1 MTTTTASS
9 AWSADLMA
17 AYGLLVQ
24 ERFAQARETLQR
36 IVQRGGADRSRAVCL
51 LAGVYQ
57 QEGLYSD
64 AIRVLAKG
72 LQASPQDALI
82 LAHLAD
88 LWDYVGEFGQAID
101 AANRSLA
108 SNPSNARLAVK
119 RANWRVTEP
128 VSAKAMRREYEQWAE
143 LFLPPAP
150 PATVRPMAKPL
161 RGRKLRVGYV
171 SGDLRRHALFFLIAP
186 YFHHHDH
193 EQVEVHVFM
202 TKPGDSYTD
211 SLKRVVPHWHQV
223 HDLPTPEL
231 VKLIQ
236 QHEMDVLVD
245 LSGHTEGHRLEAF
258 HQRIAPVQATWFGF
272 IPTLGMR
279 TMDYRLT
286 DGRSVPIGADDQ
298 YVEAPYRLECFTAYE
313 MPHGYSGPHPAPY
326 HHNGYVTMVSLNHE
340 RKLGDEALKLWKR
353 ILQRNPRAGLI
364 IVSAQGTDVGARQVF
379 ERRLRK
385 HGLPAE
391 RVAVVGQLPLDQYM
405 NVSAVADFALDSY
418 PISGGVTTFHSL
430 AMGLPVLTVRPAEPI
445 ALYAYTTNTLETVG
459 MPECVADHPDALVEL
474 ATRWIQNP
482 GLIEQARAKSRAA
495 LLASPY
501 MQHEART
508 RELEAAFRDMLLARQ
523 ETQLA

>member
-1 MTTTTASS
+1 MTTTTATS
-9 AWSADLMA
+9 AWSADLVS
-17 AYGLLVQ
+17 AYGMLVQ
-24 ERFAQARETLQR
+24 ERFGQAKEALLR
-36 IVQRGGADRSRAVCL
+36 IVQRGGLDQSRAYCL
-51 LAGVYQ
+51 LAGVHQ
-57 QEGLYSD
+57 QQGEHNE

-72 LQASPQDALI
+72 LQAHPQDPMI
-82 LAHLAD
+82 LGQLAD
-88 LWDYVGEFGQAID
+88 LWDHVGEFRQAVD
-101 AANRSLA
+101 AANRALA
-108 SNPSNARLAVK
+108 IDPSNARLAVK
-119 RANWRVTEP
+119 RANWRISEP
-128 VSAKAMRREYEQWAE
+128 VSARQMRREFEQWADM
-143 LFLPPAP
+143 FMPPAP
-150 PATVRPMAKPL
+150 PVTVRPNVKPL
-161 RGRKLRVGYV
+161 RGRKLKVGYV
-171 SGDLRRHALFFLIAP
+171 SGDLRRHAIYFFIAP
-186 YFHHHDH
+186 YLHHHDH

-202 TKPGDSYTD
+202 TRKGDSYTAA
-211 SLKRVVPHWHQV
+211 LQKVVPHWHDVSELDDSALKQV
-223 HDLPTPEL
+223 
-231 VKLIQ
+231 VNA
-236 QHEMDVLVD
+236 HEIDVLVD
-245 LSGHTEGHRLEAF
+245 LSGHTADHRLEAF

-272 IPTLGMR
+272 IPTLGLR

-286 DGRSVPIGADDQ
+286 DWASVPGGAEGQ
-298 YVEAPYRLECFTAYE
+298 YVETPYRLECFTAYE
-313 MPHGYSGPHPAPY
+313 MPHGYEGPHPAPY
-326 HHNGYVTMVSLNHE
+326 HHNGYVTMVSLNHD
-340 RKLGDEALKLWKR
+340 RKIGDDALKLWKR

-364 IVSAQGTDVGARQVF
+364 IVSSQGSDLGARNVF

-391 RVAVVGQLPLDQYM
+391 RVAVVGQLPLDRYM

-482 GLIEQARAKSRAA
+482 SLIEQARAKSRAA

>member
-1 MTTTTASS
+1 MNTTTASS

-24 ERFAQARETLQR
+24 ERFTQAREALTR

-88 LWDYVGEFGQAID
+88 LWDYVGEFNQAID

-108 SNPSNARLAVK
+108 VNPSNARLAVK

-128 VSAKAMRREYEQWAE
+128 VSARAMRREYEQWAE

-150 PATVRPMAKPL
+150 PVTVRPTIKPL

-202 TKPGDSYTD
+202 TKPGDSYTEA
-211 SLKRVVPHWHQV
+211 LKAVVPHWHQV
-223 HDLPTPEL
+223 HDVPNDEL
-231 VKLIQ
+231 KALIQ
-236 QHEMDVLVD
+236 RHDIDVLVD
-245 LSGHTEGHRLEAF
+245 LSGHTEGHRLEMF
-258 HQRIAPVQATWFGF
+258 HQRVAPVQATWFGF

-286 DGRSVPIGADDQ
+286 DGLAVPHGAEDQ
-298 YVEAPYRLECFTAYE
+298 YVETPYRLACFTAYE
-313 MPHGYSGPHPAPY
+313 MPHGYNGPYPAP
-326 HHNGYVTMVSLNHE
+326 HHANGYVTMVSLNHE
-340 RKLGDEALKLWKR
+340 RKIGDDALKLWKR
-353 ILQRNPRAGLI
+353 ILQRNPRTGLI
-364 IVSAQGTDVGARQVF
+364 IVSSQATDVAARIVF

-391 RVAVVGQLPLDQYM
+391 RVAVVGQLPLEQYM
-405 NVSAVADFALDSY
+405 NMSAVADFALDSY
-418 PISGGVTTFHSL
+418 PISGGVTTFHCL
-430 AMGLPVLTVRPAEPI
+430 AMGLPVLTVRPQEPI
-445 ALYAYTTNTLETVG
+445 ALYAYSANTLETVG
-459 MPECVADHPDALVEL
+459 MSECIAPSPDALVEL
-474 ATRWIQNP
+474 ATQWIQQP
-482 GLIEQARAKSRAA
+482 QRIDQARTKARPA
-495 LLASPY
+495 LLSSPY
-501 MQHEART
+501 LQHEART
-508 RELEAAFRDMLLARQ
+508 RELEAAFRDMALARQ
-523 ETQLA
+523 DSQLA